1 MQDYRLQLDHW
12 LYAINPDLKLDEN
25 DGVYIETERHSP
37 ILISLAEQEPICH
50 LYAPLPSLPYDDL
63 EALFI
68 QALELNSYGIPLGG
82 CWLAWENE
90 LNMLCLRYDFNL
102 AHSDQVSFQN
112 TIQNFISAITITISL
127 FAENSSQLD
136 NIPIQQTAS
145 QISYQQ
151 LA

>member
-1 MQDYRLQLDHW
+1 MQDYSLQIDHL

-25 DGVYIETERHSP
+25 DGVFIETERHSP

-63 EALFI
+63 ESLFI

-102 AHSDQVSFQN
+102 ARGDQASFQN
-112 TIQNFISAITITISL
+112 TIQNFISAMGITTSL
-127 FAENSSQLD
+127 FAEKSPQLD

-145 QISYQQ
+145 QINYQQ

>member
-25 DGVYIETERHSP
+25 DGVFIETERHSP
-37 ILISLAEQEPICH
+37 ILISLAEQKPICH

-82 CWLAWENE
+82 CWLTWENE

-102 AHSDQVSFQN
+102 ARGDQVSFQN
-112 TIQNFISAITITISL
+112 TIQNFISAMGITTSL
-127 FAENSSQLD
+127 FAEKSPQLD

-145 QISYQQ
+145 QINYQQ

>member
-1 MQDYRLQLDHW
+1 MQDYRIQLDHW
-12 LYAINPDLKLDEN
+12 LYAIHPDLKLDEN
-25 DGVYIETERHSP
+25 DGVYLETEGHSP
-37 ILISLAEQEPICH
+37 VLISLSEQKPICH

-82 CWLAWENE
+82 CWLAWEDE

-102 AHSDQVSFQN
+102 SRGDQVSFQN
-112 TIQNFISAITITISL
+112 TIQNFISAMGITISL
-127 FAENSSQLD
+127 FTENSPQLE

-145 QISYQQ
+145 QINYQQ

>member
-1 MQDYRLQLDHW
+1 MQDYRLKLDHW

-25 DGVYIETERHSP
+25 DGLYIETEHHSP
-37 ILISLAEQEPICH
+37 ILISLSEQTPICH
-50 LYAPLPSLPYDDL
+50 LYAPLSSLPYDDL

-82 CWLAWENE
+82 CWIAWEDE

-102 AHSDQVSFQN
+102 TRGDQVGFQN
-112 TIQNFISAITITISL
+112 TIQNFISAMEITTSL
-127 FAENSSQLD
+127 FIEQSPKLEKIQSQQHGSEFD
-136 NIPIQQTAS
+136 F
-145 QISYQQ
+145 Q

>member
-1 MQDYRLQLDHW
+1 MEKINEFLRPRIPNDLLGEYGSITLEKINHPPITLD
-12 LYAINPDLKLDEN
+12 ITNNSE
-25 DGVYIETERHSP
+25 V
-37 ILISLAEQEPICH
+37 CH

-82 CWLAWENE
+82 CWLAWEDE

-102 AHSDQVSFQN
+102 TRGDQVSFQN
-112 TIQNFISAITITISL
+112 TIQNFISAMGITTSL
-127 FAENSSQLD
+127 FAENSPQLE

-145 QISYQQ
+145 QINYQQ